1 MSLVSTFSDA
11 RSVIRKNFGVAVAI
25 ALGLAINNVVRA
37 IIDNLVMP
45 LLDPVFN
52 EVGSLYDWK
61 QAHIDLGPFSF
72 PIGTLVS
79 EVITFMIFMIALY
92 IFVQGFE
99 SVKIGA

>member
-25 ALGLAINNVVRA
+25 ALGLAINNFVRA

-45 LLDPVFN
+45 LLDPVLN

-72 PIGTLVS
+72 PVGVLVS
-79 EVITFMIFMIALY
+79 EVITFIVFMAALY

-99 SVKIGA
+99 SVKVGA